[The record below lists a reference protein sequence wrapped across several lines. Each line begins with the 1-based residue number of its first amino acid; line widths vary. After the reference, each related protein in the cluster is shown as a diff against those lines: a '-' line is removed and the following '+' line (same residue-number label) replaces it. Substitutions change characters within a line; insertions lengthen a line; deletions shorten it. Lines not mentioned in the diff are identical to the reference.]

1 MLNNAEFD
9 IEIKDFSKKA
19 KLPKLVFTE
28 NKISAL
34 APFSYKKLTDTDTK
48 QIDLLNNL
56 IRARWASGQL
66 LPDGNNSIN
75 NCPLTF
81 MSGVNDSN
89 GLVIL
94 SYHVKLEDGE
104 VHKALR
110 MNPKPVSNGT
120 IKGWLPW
127 IKQNAAGTF
136 YAQVGFA
143 EGARKSA
150 GVTFQVWVHYR
161 ENGSEY
167 REKVVTQFK
176 RYDHSL
182 QNITADLSQWVN
194 QEISIELR
202 VDAGASA
209 GYNWAAWVNP
219 RIVFNSPADFTS
231 AGNFRCNKMSLNSE
245 MINDTISR
253 SSVYTSIMPQNC
265 EEKLRSI
272 KYLAQKFYKNV
283 RSSTIEFL
291 SKITF
296 YLSVSAERK

>member
-19 KLPKLVFTE
+19 KLSNLVFTE
-28 NKISAL
+28 NKINAF
-34 APFSYKKLTDTDTK
+34 APFSHKKLTDTDTK

-56 IRARWASGQL
+56 IRARWSSGQL

-75 NCPLTF
+75 NRPLTF

-110 MNPKPVSNGT
+110 MHPKPVSNGT

-136 YAQVGFA
+136 YAQVGFV
-143 EGARKSA
+143 EGAQKSA

-182 QNITADLSQWVN
+182 QNITADLSRWVN

-209 GYNWAAWVNP
+209 GYNWSAWVNP
-219 RIVFNSPADFTS
+219 RIVFDSAADFTS
-231 AGNFRCNKMSLNSE
+231 AGNFHRNEMSLNSK
-245 MINDTISR
+245 MPTNTSSR
-253 SSVYTSIMPQNC
+253 SSAYTSSISQNR
-265 EEKLRSI
+265 EEKFRSI
-272 KYLAQKFYKNV
+272 KHLAQKFYKNV

-291 SKITF
+291 SKVIF